1 MIIQGVSD
9 LVSLLLRRSVD
20 AVEHRGGVV
29 VDWGHYRTCFESFSD
44 IESSFEY
51 IYCCLFFD
59 RVVLCMLTAVLQSSP
74 VVH

>member
-1 MIIQGVSD
+1 MIIQMVSD
-9 LVSLLLRRSVD
+9 LVSLLLKRLVD

-29 VDWGHYRTCFESFSD
+29 VDWGHYWTCFESFPD

-51 IYCCLFFD
+51 INCCLFFD
-59 RVVLCMLTAVLQSSP
+59 RVVLCMLRPVLQSSP